1 MRYIL
6 LIILLFII
14 SCDNIEP
21 PRCQI
26 ESWIIDDCGIC
37 RECELEECNWN
48 ETMNTCGGCDN
59 DLSSCTGCMDPEAI
73 NTEVDMIIHD
83 GSTCDY
89 DNFINE
95 PDVSIFNNDADYANT
110 AQVNTQITNTVTKEF
125 VEDLGIDES
134 KVTMDAKLE
143 EDLEIDSLGIVEV
156 VMAFEDEFEIEID
169 DEELADV
176 KTVGQAVNLLHSKI

>member
-1 MRYIL
+1 M
-6 LIILLFII
+6 
-14 SCDNIEP
+14 EA
-21 PRCQI
+21 
-26 ESWIIDDCGIC
+26 
-37 RECELEECNWN
+37 N
-48 ETMNTCGGCDN
+48 EVFENVKG
-59 DLSSCTGCMDPEAI
+59 L
-73 NTEVDMIIHD
+73 
-83 GSTCDY
+83 
-89 DNFINE
+89 
-95 PDVSIFNNDADYANT
+95 
-110 AQVNTQITNTVTKEF
+110 F